1 MSRLRHNKLWEFE
14 LILINV
20 LLKHYSGLNG
30 NDYAICCI
38 YAKNSLKFKI
48 ICLYDL
54 KKKRIRGIF
63 VQCGMYE
70 KNVNLLSAYHKRAD
84 YIKVRKCTEMCYK

>member
-1 MSRLRHNKLWEFE
+1 MWEFE

-54 KKKRIRGIF
+54 KKKKEF
-63 VQCGMYE
+63 E
-70 KNVNLLSAYHKRAD
+70 EFLFNVECMK
-84 YIKVRKCTEMCYK
+84 KM